1 MGNKYIY
8 PTEKLNI
15 QLNLEVDV
23 KFIGVWSG
31 VGSEFLHNKYQEMLE
46 DGSFINLIKET
57 ILSKLTGETF
67 IAVTQNLLID
77 WVLILQKINQEI
89 NNETSTTNDST
100 KPVIQVKGDL
110 Q

>member
-31 VGSEFLHNKYQEMLE
+31 MGDEFLQNKYQEMLE

-57 ILSKLTGETF
+57 ILSDLTGETF
-67 IAVTQNLLID
+67 D
-77 WVLILQKINQEI
+77 WSNVEPFDRLCFEVMESKQGEKQ
-89 NNETSTTNDST
+89 
-100 KPVIQVKGDL
+100 
-110 Q
+110 